1 MLFSNIENTLFI
13 LIDKNINILIITFT
27 NTLLQGKLYLLILF
41 NWPQLTWTNNEQLFF
56 ISYADKG
63 K

>member
-27 NTLLQGKLYLLILF
+27 NTLLKLKVVPVNI
-41 NWPQLTWTNNEQLFF
+41 
-56 ISYADKG
+56 I
-63 K
+63 

>member
-27 NTLLQGKLYLLILF
+27 NTLLQWKVVPVNIIE
-41 NWPQLTWTNNEQLFF
+41 LTSANMN
-56 ISYADKG
+56 
-63 K
+63 